1 MTTLSI
7 TEIRDN
13 LSDAINR
20 VAYKQERIL
29 VRRSGKDVVAI
40 VSIEDLAALEALED
54 QRDIRAAKAALAES
68 NERIPYKRV
77 RRELGL

>member
-13 LSDAINR
+13 LSEAINR
-20 VAYKQERIL
+20 VAYNGERIL

-40 VSIEDLAALEALED
+40 VPIDDLATLESLED
-54 QRDIRAAKAALAES
+54 QRDIEAADAALAES
-68 NERIPYKRV
+68 DNRIPYEQV

>member
-20 VAYKQERIL
+20 VAYKGERVL
-29 VRRSGKDVVAI
+29 VRRSGKDVAAI
-40 VSIEDLAALEALED
+40 VSIEDLAAIEAIED
-54 QRDIRAAKAALAES
+54 RRDIEASRSRFGGIE
-68 NERIPYKRV
+68 
-77 RRELGL
+77 

>member
-13 LSDAINR
+13 LSEAINR
-20 VAYKQERIL
+20 VAYQGERIL
-29 VRRSGKDVVAI
+29 VSRSGKDVVAI
-40 VSIEDLAALEALED
+40 VSINDLAALESLED
-54 QRDIRAAKAALAES
+54 QRDIEAAQAALEES
-68 NERIPYKRV
+68 NERIPYEQA